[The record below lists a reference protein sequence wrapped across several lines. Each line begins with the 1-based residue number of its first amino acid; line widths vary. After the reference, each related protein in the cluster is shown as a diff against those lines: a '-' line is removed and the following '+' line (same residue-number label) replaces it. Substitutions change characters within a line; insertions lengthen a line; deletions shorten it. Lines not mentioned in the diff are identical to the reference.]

1 MQNSQKIFNNTS
13 KYYSK
18 YRLSFSNEFLVFMLE
33 DLGIRKFNRL
43 LDVGCGTGQ
52 LSLPLSNYFKEVIA
66 IDINEEMISEG
77 IRVSKE
83 NQISNIEFL
92 SIPAENLT
100 SKFGI
105 FDLIVIGSAFHWMD
119 RERVTS
125 IIYDLLSTK
134 GGLAIVDQ
142 GSIWTGN
149 ETWQIEVVKIIKKWL
164 GEDRRAGDSTYI
176 ESTKRHEEIVREFP
190 FIRFSEGCYLYKHTW
205 DIESIIGYLYSTSF
219 CNRELLRDKVNEF
232 ESEIK
237 NTLKELNHK
246 EMFTQDV
253 EINYIFAVK

>member
-1 MQNSQKIFNNTS
+1 MQNSQKLFNNTS
-13 KYYSK
+13 KYYSR
-18 YRLSFSNEFLVFMLE
+18 YRLGFPNDFLVLMLE
-33 DLGIRKFNRL
+33 DLGIKKFNRL

-52 LSLPLSNYFKEVIA
+52 LSFPLSNYFKEVIA
-66 IDINEEMISEG
+66 IDINEEMINEG

-83 NQISNIEFL
+83 KHISNIEFL
-92 SIPAENLT
+92 TIPAENLT
-100 SKFGI
+100 SKFGM
-105 FDLIVIGSAFHWMD
+105 FDLVVIGSAFHWMD

-125 IIYDLLSTK
+125 FIYNLLSTK

-142 GSIWTGN
+142 GSIWTGK
-149 ETWQIEVVKIIKKWL
+149 EIWQREVVNIIKKWL
-164 GEDRRAGDSTYI
+164 GEDRRAGDSIFI

-190 FIRFSEGCYLYKHTW
+190 FIRICEGCYSYKHTW

-219 CNRELLRDKVNEF
+219 CNRELLGDKVNYF

-246 EMFTQDV
+246 EMFIQDV